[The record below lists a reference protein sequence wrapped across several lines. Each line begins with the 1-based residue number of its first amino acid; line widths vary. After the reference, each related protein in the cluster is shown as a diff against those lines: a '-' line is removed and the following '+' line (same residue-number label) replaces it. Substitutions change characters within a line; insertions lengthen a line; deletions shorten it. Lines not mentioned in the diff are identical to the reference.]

1 MKFLNKFTFIYL
13 TLHSFLFSES
23 NTTQI
28 NPWKSTSVSLSDNL
42 SSLEMNPAGLAVN
55 NGHQSGIFIP
65 LSKYFIFHT
74 AERFNGFGYSL
85 EYEFS
90 NELKT
95 NIFSPKNGN
104 IGFAFSPFNNFY
116 LGAKWNK
123 HRIIDLGSILR
134 PSNFISIGLVSNVN
148 DVFDKVN
155 YTDLGISIR
164 PLFNNLVTIGSDIRL
179 YNESNYNIS
188 PHLIFQLKGLSFT
201 VNSPIDKH
209 YNFSIKINFNKADFF
224 TSGNSQSLTTNLG
237 FGAINH
243 EYMQES
249 ILDFNSSKQKRYV
262 RMDLEGLFIEE
273 PPAKPPFTLN
283 INLGLFNNLNQEKG
297 TQLRTWIDKI
307 YSLSDDPNIDGL
319 IIDLG
324 SVRAGFSKRSEMR
337 NALEVFQE
345 SGKKII
351 VYANKGIS
359 NMDYYLVSLA
369 DKIFINEYTGINLK
383 GLNMEVT
390 FIRGLLDTLNI
401 VPEVFRVNYNGKSY
415 KTAADQ
421 LLNRKMS
428 DEMKENYGDL
438 LSDLFEIYL
447 NSLQN
452 NRTNWTR
459 EEAVN
464 IVNNGP
470 YMVPEDAI
478 SSNLADSIMY
488 PDQFESYLKQL
499 NNKNISII
507 EWEDFNSTTKYET
520 NWATPI
526 KEKIAII
533 YAVGGII
540 SGKSNPSPSGS
551 TLMGDET
558 IIKSIKDARKNK
570 DIKAIILRIDSGGGS
585 ALASDQMWR
594 EIYKTTQSTNKDHK
608 PFIASMSD
616 VAASGG
622 YYIACQA
629 DTILANKSTITG
641 SIGVIGSRL
650 NMSQLLNK
658 WGIRSDVIKY
668 GEYSDFATGS
678 RLANQQELIKIQN
691 SIDDVYTKFKNR
703 VKNGRKNINKED
715 NLDIVAMGRVFSGLS
730 AKENISIPLVDINGG
745 LHDAIE
751 VAKTAANIKDKHIEI
766 VEFPQANNSFKHF
779 TSSFDSHNYYNK
791 WKFIFQTLPEE
802 FETLEYLP
810 VLLNNQTQTIIPYKI
825 TID

>member
-1 MKFLNKFTFIYL
+1 MIFLNKLFLIYL
-13 TLHSFLFSES
+13 TLFSFLFSES
-23 NTTQI
+23 NIPQV
-28 NPWKSTSVSLSDNL
+28 NPWKSTSVSLADDI
-42 SSLEMNPAGLAVN
+42 SSLEMNPAGLGVN

-65 LSKYFIFHT
+65 LSKNFIFHKG
-74 AERFNGFGYSL
+74 ERFNGFGYSL

-123 HRIIDLGSILR
+123 YRVIDFGSIMR

-148 DVFDKVN
+148 DLFDKVN
-155 YTDLGISIR
+155 YTDLGVSIR
-164 PLFNNLVTIGSDIRL
+164 PLFNNLITIGSDIRI
-179 YNESNYNIS
+179 YNESTYNIS
-188 PHLIFQLKGLSFT
+188 PHLIIQLNGISFT
-201 VNSPIDKH
+201 AISPIDKH
-209 YNFSIKINFNKADFF
+209 YNFSINLNLNKADFF
-224 TSGNSQSLTTNLG
+224 TSGSSQSLTSTLG
-237 FGAINH
+237 FGVINH
-243 EYMQES
+243 EYMHKS
-249 ILDFNSSKQKRYV
+249 ILNFNSSNQKRYV
-262 RMDLEGLFIEE
+262 RMELEGLFIEE
-273 PPAKPPFTLN
+273 PPSKPPFTLN
-283 INLGLFNNLNQEKG
+283 LNLGLFNNLNQEKG

-307 YSLSDDPNIDGL
+307 HSLADDPNVDGL
-319 IIDLG
+319 IIDLKR
-324 SVRAGFSKRSEMR
+324 VRAGFSKRSEMR
-337 NALEVFQE
+337 KALEIFQK

-351 VYANKGIS
+351 VYASKGIS

-369 DKIFINEYTGINLK
+369 NKIFINEYTGINLK

-390 FIRGLLDTLNI
+390 FIRGLLDTLSI

-459 EEAVN
+459 QEAVD

-488 PDQFESYLKQL
+488 PDQFENYLKHL

-507 EWEDFNSTTKYET
+507 KWDDVNSTTNYET

-540 SGKSNPSPSGS
+540 SGKSNPGPSGS

-558 IIKSIKDARKNK
+558 IIKSIKDARKDKN
-570 DIKAIILRIDSGGGS
+570 IKAIILRIDSGGGS

-594 EIYKTTQSTNKDHK
+594 EIFKTTQNTNKNHK

-629 DTILANKSTITG
+629 DTIIANKSTITG

-650 NMSQLLNK
+650 NISQLLNK
-658 WGIRSDVIKY
+658 WGISSDVIKY

-678 RLANQQELIKIQN
+678 RLANQRELIKIQN
-691 SIDDVYTKFKNR
+691 SIDDVYTKFKDR
-703 VKNGRKNINKED
+703 IKNGRENINKD
-715 NLDIVAMGRVFSGLS
+715 DDLDDVAMGRVFSGLT
-730 AKENISIPLVDINGG
+730 ANENISIPLVDMNGG

-751 VAKTAANIKDKHIEI
+751 VAKSAAKIKDKHIEI
-766 VEFPQANNSFKHF
+766 VEFPQTNNSFKQF
-779 TSSFDSHNYYNK
+779 KSSFDSQNYYNK
-791 WKFIFQTLPEE
+791 WRFVLQTLPEE